1 MKRVTMVALLIKF
14 LLNESNSHCI
24 IKYWKIFLKL
34 FFIILLN
41 IKKIIYFF
49 KIYFLK
55 NNIFQ

>member
-1 MKRVTMVALLIKF
+1 MVALLIKF
-14 LLNESNSHCI
+14 LLNEFNFYYI
-24 IKYWKIFLKL
+24 IKYWKIFFKL